1 MSIYL
6 GGSKLQLNL
15 GGTSIR
21 EAYLGGVK
29 VLGEV
34 PLPALAA
41 NSFRVQFD
49 DSSYDPTVGVW
60 SGNTILTLGWTA
72 VRRRSGIWDLTAPSG
87 TSLRNGFV
95 PFSTNGDNPTSSP
108 WRVLQVNANSSWN
121 DFHSL
126 FNGQPTLEEVPVWN
140 IPVGSDVTYMFV
152 GTSALENGVAWA
164 KKVATTLQVYTTNNT
179 FGNTKYASSIPT
191 DFGGTKGR
199 TRIVSKTGNNVEE
212 NLTIT
217 LRPGDYIYTACRGY
231 YGSNRDFKSN
241 CFLQLP
247 PSSGTAMANSS
258 QYSSIYLIY
267 ARASGSNGAKV
278 TDDTTIRWGY
288 AEGTRMTCTGYRAAY
303 NTNNPYANLYV
314 DSFQFI

>member
-6 GGSKLQLNL
+6 GGNKLQLNL

-60 SGNTILTLGWTA
+60 SGNTLLTLGWTA

-95 PFSTNGDNPTSSP
+95 PFSTNGDNPPSQP

-126 FNGQPTLEEVPVWN
+126 FNGQPMLDEVPVWN

-152 GTSALENGVAWA
+152 GTSSLENGVAWA
-164 KKVATTLQVYTTNNT
+164 KRTGVQRMEGWSRTGPPLRRLHWAALLPRGQRSAVCSAAFQTTPSSTPIWPR
-179 FGNTKYASSIPT
+179 SSI
-191 DFGGTKGR
+191 GSGR
-199 TRIVSKTGNNVEE
+199 VQTS
-212 NLTIT
+212 
-217 LRPGDYIYTACRGY
+217 CR
-231 YGSNRDFKSN
+231 
-241 CFLQLP
+241 
-247 PSSGTAMANSS
+247 
-258 QYSSIYLIY
+258 
-267 ARASGSNGAKV
+267 
-278 TDDTTIRWGY
+278 
-288 AEGTRMTCTGYRAAY
+288 
-303 NTNNPYANLYV
+303 
-314 DSFQFI
+314 

>member
-6 GGSKLQLNL
+6 GGNKLQLNL

-60 SGNTILTLGWTA
+60 GGNTLLTLGWSA

-95 PFSTNGDNPTSSP
+95 PFSTNGDNPTSYP

-126 FNGQPTLEEVPVWN
+126 FNGQPMLEEVPVWN

-152 GTSALENGVAWA
+152 RTSALENGVAWA
-164 KKVATTLQVYTTNNT
+164 KKIATTLQVYTTNNT
-179 FGNTKYASSIPT
+179 FSNTKYASSIPT

-199 TRIVSKTGNNVEE
+199 SVTVNPGWVS
-212 NLTIT
+212 IT
-217 LRPGDYIYTACRGY
+217 SSSPYNYTVSVAPGDVLTCR
-231 YGSNRDFKSN
+231 
-241 CFLQLP
+241 
-247 PSSGTAMANSS
+247 
-258 QYSSIYLIY
+258 
-267 ARASGSNGAKV
+267 ARNYDLARNTRCQASWVSGSFVNNNGLPNAYVTAKN
-278 TDDTTIRWGY
+278 TRSDPNTTFRWGY
-288 AEGTRMTCTGYRAAY
+288 AEGSRRSVKVTGTTT
-303 NTNNPYANLYV
+303 NTITTSSLYSRV
-314 DSFQFI
+314 AVYLESFNFL